1 MDPIAFL
8 AIIISLLFMGFLSGI
23 EIAFISANKLSIEL
37 NKKQGT
43 YSGKLWSRYAEKP
56 AHFITTILVAVNVLL
71 VVYGLLVGDMLFPI
85 WQWIERH
92 IPQKASAYVKWIKLL
107 VETIL
112 STSIFLIVVF
122 VFKAYFR
129 TRNNSVISNGI
140 ISYITNFFYTI
151 FSSVATLFVR
161 LSEWFLKTILDVR
174 LRKNQE
180 PLRKADLEQFMDTM
194 KMATAEEKEE
204 ESEFNKEL
212 LDNALS
218 LSETKLRKCLVPR
231 REIIAADLHTP
242 FEDIRKI
249 FIEKRL
255 SRLIIFDKNID
266 NIVGYIHQ
274 LDLFKEPG
282 AVQNILM
289 PISMVP
295 ETMSATDLMSKFS
308 KDHRSIAWV
317 VDEFGGTAGIVTM
330 EDLLEEIFGEIND
343 EYDDVEEFVEKQ
355 ISENEF
361 IFSGRME
368 LDYIE
373 EKYTLDFSREE
384 KAETLSGYIIEHNGF
399 IPKEKQRIIIGNF
412 EYDIMSVSNTRIET
426 VKLKRLR

>member
-1 MDPIAFL
+1 MDPIALL

-43 YSGKLWSRYAEKP
+43 YSGKLWSRYAERP
-56 AHFITTILVAVNVLL
+56 AHFITTILVAINVLL
-71 VVYGLLVGDMLFPI
+71 VVYGLLVGDMLFPV

-92 IPQKASAYVKWIKLL
+92 IPQSATAYVKWIKLL

-112 STSIFLIVVF
+112 STSIFLIVEF

-140 ISYITNFFYTI
+140 ISYITSFIFNI

-161 LSEWFLKTILDVR
+161 LSEWILKTILNVR

-180 PLRKADLEQFMDTM
+180 PLSKTDLEQFMGTM

-218 LSETKLRKCLVPR
+218 LSDTKLRNCLVPR
-231 REIIAADLHTP
+231 REIIAADLHAP
-242 FEDIRKI
+242 FEEIRQI
-249 FIEKRL
+249 FIAKRL
-255 SRLIIFDKNID
+255 SRLIIFENDID
-266 NIVGYIHQ
+266 NIVGYIHH
-274 LDLFKEPG
+274 LDLFKQPES
-282 AVQNILM
+282 VQKILM

-330 EDLLEEIFGEIND
+330 EDLLEEIFGEIKD
-343 EYDDVEEFVEKQ
+343 EYDDVEEFVDKQ
-355 ISENEF
+355 ISENEY
-361 IFSGRME
+361 IFSGRIE
-368 LDYIE
+368 LDFID
-373 EKYTLDFSREE
+373 EKYELGLTGEE

-399 IPKEKQRIIIGNF
+399 IPKEKQRVIIGNF
-412 EYDIMSVSNTRIET
+412 EFDILSVSNTRIET

>member
-1 MDPIAFL
+1 MDPIALL

-43 YSGKLWSRYAEKP
+43 YSGKLWSRYAERP
-56 AHFITTILVAVNVLL
+56 AHFITTILVAINVLL
-71 VVYGLLVGDMLFPI
+71 VVYGLLVGDMLFPV

-92 IPQKASAYVKWIKLL
+92 IPQSATAYVKWIKLL

-112 STSIFLIVVF
+112 STSIFLIVEF

-140 ISYITNFFYTI
+140 ISYITSFIFNI

-161 LSEWFLKTILDVR
+161 LSEWILKTILNVR

-180 PLRKADLEQFMDTM
+180 PLSKTDLEQFMGTM

-218 LSETKLRKCLVPR
+218 LSDTKLRKCLVPR
-231 REIIAADLHTP
+231 REIIAADLHAP
-242 FEDIRKI
+242 FEEIRQI
-249 FIEKRL
+249 FIAKRL
-255 SRLIIFDKNID
+255 SRLIIFENDID
-266 NIVGYIHQ
+266 NIVGYIHH
-274 LDLFKEPG
+274 LDLFKQPES
-282 AVQNILM
+282 VQKILM

-330 EDLLEEIFGEIND
+330 EDLLEEIFGEIKD
-343 EYDDVEEFVEKQ
+343 EYDDVEEFVDK
-355 ISENEF
+355 
-361 IFSGRME
+361 
-368 LDYIE
+368 
-373 EKYTLDFSREE
+373 
-384 KAETLSGYIIEHNGF
+384 
-399 IPKEKQRIIIGNF
+399 
-412 EYDIMSVSNTRIET
+412 
-426 VKLKRLR
+426 